1 MLRTDFWGT
10 LRIFA
15 VVLTWLSG
23 LVLAN
28 AQEPELPVDFRQHNL
43 TEFNSS
49 LVSPVFSLDRNQ
61 PQSLALWTRWQWQ
74 TVDGDPTTFFFNYTR
89 KITPEM
95 VGGLGIFQ
103 HNTGVFLNRG
113 GVFNYAY
120 ALEISPGIEL
130 AGGLNIFGYQRELAN
145 DRFQLNPEINFPQ
158 FGESSDFLVQI
169 APSFRFR
176 YDQFSLGMVVENF
189 IDYNISSGESQVSNN
204 GHIFTGLVAYRIPV
218 NLFSASGDSFLQPTL
233 YVKRLPDFDN
243 QVGISGLFSTPK
255 FWAQAGFNS
264 FYGVSGGIG
273 GRFFKK
279 FSIGALIEYGTQS
292 DLSAKD
298 PTFELVTAYNFG
310 PQLMRKRIVGFKDKD
325 DQEVLVD
332 TITIGDN
339 EEEEEVAKAEETDI
353 AAAREQ
359 EALEAAKRAQDSL
372 AKIAETKAILKER
385 LAQRKERDS
394 LRAVKKREAELVA
407 QQRRQKRLDSLAA
420 IRWEQAQKDREQRVQ
435 DSLREREAELAEAA
449 RKKVETLKTAQKREK
464 VVPQAGEKYEEA
476 VNEEG
481 LQPGYYL
488 IANVFGTKRY
498 YEAFMKTLRDKGLN
512 PGSFYRASRKYN
524 YVFLGRYNTIREARQ
539 ARDSK
544 LNGKYPD
551 KTWIFRVVR
560 E

>member
-1 MLRTDFWGT
+1 MLRSDFWGM
-10 LRIFA
+10 LRNFSA
-15 VVLTWLSG
+15 VLSWLFGIVFIS
-23 LVLAN
+23 
-28 AQEPELPVDFRQHNL
+28 AQQPELPVDFRQHNL
-43 TEFNSS
+43 NEFNSS

-61 PQSLALWTRWQWQ
+61 PQSLAFWTRWQWQ

-89 KITPEM
+89 RITPEM

-120 ALEISPGIEL
+120 ALELSPGIEL
-130 AGGLNIFGYQRELAN
+130 AGGVNIFGYQRELAN
-145 DRFQLNPEINFPQ
+145 EGFQLNPDINFPQ
-158 FGESSDFLVQI
+158 FGESSDFLVQV

-176 YDQFSLGMVVENF
+176 YQQFSLGMVIENF
-189 IDYNISSGESQVSNN
+189 IDYNISSGENQVSNN
-204 GHIFTGLVAYRIPV
+204 GKIFTGLVAYRIPV
-218 NLFSASGDSFLQPTL
+218 NLFPDSGNSFLQPTL

-243 QVGISGLFSTPK
+243 QVGISTLFSTPK

-292 DLSAKD
+292 SLSGQD

-310 PQLMRKRIVGFKDKD
+310 PQIMRKRIVGFKEKD

-332 TITIGDN
+332 AAPM
-339 EEEEEVAKAEETDI
+339 EEKQDEVVVTEESEPEATP
-353 AAAREQ
+353 EQ
-359 EALEAAKRAQDSL
+359 EALEAAKREQDSL
-372 AKIAETKAILKER
+372 ARIAETKAILKEQ
-385 LAQRKERDS
+385 LARRKQRDS
-394 LRAVKKREAELVA
+394 LRAVQKREAELAA

-420 IRWEQAQKDREQRVQ
+420 IRWEQARKDREQRVQ

-449 RKKVETLKTAQKREK
+449 RKKVETLKTAQKREQ
-464 VVPQAGEKYEEA
+464 VTPQKGEKYEEA
-476 VNEEG
+476 INEEG
-481 LQPGYYL
+481 LEPGYYL

-498 YEAFMKTLRDKGLN
+498 YEAFMKTLQDKGLN
-512 PGSFYRASRKYN
+512 PKSFYRASRKYN
-524 YVFLGRYNTIREARQ
+524 YVYLGRYNTVREARQ